1 MDSYN
6 RKVKKHDHG
15 DAPFAICHI
24 YIVTNTQVRTQYG
37 REEVGLY

>member
-6 RKVKKHDHG
+6 RKVKKHDHR

-24 YIVTNTQVRTQYG
+24 YIVTNTQDSVWEG
-37 REEVGLY
+37 LEIGLY